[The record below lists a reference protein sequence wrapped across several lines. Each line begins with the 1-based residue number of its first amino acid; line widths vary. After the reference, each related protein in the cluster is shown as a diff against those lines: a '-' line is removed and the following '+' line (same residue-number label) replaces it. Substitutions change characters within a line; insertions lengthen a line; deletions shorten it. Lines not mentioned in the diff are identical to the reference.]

1 MSGHRNSMIRL
12 GCGSMVRILARRQG
26 SLDLLAD
33 TRGIGSAAE
42 LSLAPPSA
50 KLVLRCRPDGAA
62 AAGRIFG
69 IALPHEG
76 CRASVGGDRAALWLG
91 PDEWL
96 LFAAEGDAAAIAGK
110 IETALTGMTHSCL
123 DVSHRSCG

>member
-1 MSGHRNSMIRL
+1 MIRL
-12 GCGSMVRILARRQG
+12 GRGSMVRILASRQG
-26 SLDLLAD
+26 PLDLLAD
-33 TRGIGSAAE
+33 ARGTGSAVV

-50 KLVLRCRPDGAA
+50 KLALRCRSDGAA

-69 IALPHEG
+69 MVLPHEG

-96 LFAAEGDAAAIAGK
+96 LFAAAGGGAGNPLQ
-110 IETALTGMTHSCL
+110 IENGTPGIN
-123 DVSHRSCG
+123 